1 MGQGSST
8 VVRLFSFNMSRS
20 FCSHFFPD
28 AYRFANDCCVRFAG
42 ISLVVDLTKNTYFCR
57 KLLIMS
63 EIRNR
68 ITINP
73 EICHGKPCIRG
84 MRWPVEV
91 IIDMLGSGMTTE
103 EILSDHP
110 ELEKE
115 DILASLNFA
124 KLYLSGH
131 SIKDVA

>member
-1 MGQGSST
+1 MCKI
-8 VVRLFSFNMSRS
+8 FEM
-20 FCSHFFPD
+20 D
-28 AYRFANDCCVRFAG
+28 
-42 ISLVVDLTKNTYFCR
+42 
-57 KLLIMS
+57 KLIA
-63 EIRNR
+63 R

-73 EICHGKPCIRG
+73 GICHGKPCIRG

-103 EILSDHP
+103 QILDDHK
-110 ELEKE
+110 ELERE

-131 SIKDVA
+131 TIKDVA

>member
-1 MGQGSST
+1 M
-8 VVRLFSFNMSRS
+8 N
-20 FCSHFFPD
+20 
-28 AYRFANDCCVRFAG
+28 
-42 ISLVVDLTKNTYFCR
+42 
-57 KLLIMS
+57 KLLS
-63 EIRNR
+63 R
-68 ITINP
+68 ITIDP

-103 EILSDHP
+103 QILDDHK

-124 KLYLSGH
+124 KLYLTGRT
-131 SIKDVA
+131 IKDVA

>member
-1 MGQGSST
+1 M
-8 VVRLFSFNMSRS
+8 
-20 FCSHFFPD
+20 D
-28 AYRFANDCCVRFAG
+28 
-42 ISLVVDLTKNTYFCR
+42 
-57 KLLIMS
+57 KLI
-63 EIRNR
+63 NR
-68 ITINP
+68 ITIDS

-91 IIDMLGSGMTTE
+91 IIDMLGSGMTIDQ
-103 EILSDHP
+103 ILDDHK

-131 SIKDVA
+131 TIKDVA

>member
-1 MGQGSST
+1 MGNF
-8 VVRLFSFNMSRS
+8 L
-20 FCSHFFPD
+20 D
-28 AYRFANDCCVRFAG
+28 
-42 ISLVVDLTKNTYFCR
+42 
-57 KLLIMS
+57 
-63 EIRNR
+63 R
-68 ITINP
+68 ITIDP

-91 IIDMLGSGMTTE
+91 IIDMLGSGMTTD
-103 EILSDHP
+103 EILEDHK

-124 KLYLSGH
+124 KLYISGH

>member
-1 MGQGSST
+1 
-8 VVRLFSFNMSRS
+8 MS
-20 FCSHFFPD
+20 
-28 AYRFANDCCVRFAG
+28 
-42 ISLVVDLTKNTYFCR
+42 
-57 KLLIMS
+57 LL
-63 EIRNR
+63 ER
-68 ITINP
+68 ITIDP

-91 IIDMLGSGMTTE
+91 VIDMLGSGMTIDQ
-103 EILSDHP
+103 ILKDHK

-131 SIKDVA
+131 SIKEFA